1 MRTLLFTLTAAGA
14 CALAAVGASKPLERL
29 AASRPVTITVPAAPD
44 SASSADNPFSQSSLM
59 DAMQSVTPL
68 QARQMMADYTTV
80 HPDTAGKFSLTVP
93 QSPHDATLQRFVTK
107 IRPDA
112 FFKGKVKI
120 STQAIAKVLVDG
132 KEVASKTSFDSIPSD
147 AEGEFSLQPDQDAI
161 LEIRV
166 LTNTSRSISAPTLK
180 AVIES
185 ADADDDNTNISQ
197 SPDLPTLFNINT
209 MAQGSRLAS
218 ARISPDGA
226 FLLLTYTYTANSVDT
241 DYRYLVMETA
251 SRRIITQ
258 NLPAGCN
265 WIAGAD
271 ARLQMRRSNGDG
283 TFDIETI
290 DYPSQRHATIASRI
304 PDIAKDYQLGPNG
317 DYLIYHVKKDGATD
331 DTGVMHRLLSPDDRQ
346 PGNRDRYY
354 LSIIRFDE
362 GVARPLT
369 YSGTSTYLTAISPDG
384 KKILYSSVRETPE
397 QFPFYDVN
405 LVQLDIKT
413 LSTDTI
419 PGIDSSFKDACY
431 SSDGNKLFIMAG
443 PNAFGGIGLNAG
455 EFSWGN
461 DFDVQGYLYSFAG
474 NDIRPLTRDFNPSL
488 GDAIWND
495 ADGLLYVMAEEGFDS
510 NLYTI
515 NPESGKITRLDT
527 EVDYTRNYSVATRKA
542 NYLAY
547 TGMSYTYMGRGYLLN
562 LRNGKSSLID
572 DPMAPTLA
580 GMEFG
585 EWKPWSFTAADGT
598 VIDGTM
604 TLPPAFDPDKKYPLI
619 VYYYGGTSPSSRV
632 NHHPYTPQLLASRGY
647 VVYVLNPS
655 GTTGY
660 GQEFSARHVNAWG
673 DRTADEIIYGVK
685 QFCKEHPFVDDK
697 KIGCM
702 GASYGGFMTQLL
714 QTKTDIFA
722 AAVSHAGISDI
733 TSYWGEGYWGYTYN
747 AVAAA
752 RSYPWNNPKLFT
764 EHSPLFNADKI
775 HTPLLL
781 LHGTA
786 DTNVPIGE
794 SIQLY
799 NALRILNRPVEFIT
813 IEGSD
818 HIVIDFE
825 QRKQWHATIM
835 AWFEKWLKGDSRWW
849 DSIYKK

>member
-14 CALAAVGASKPLERL
+14 CALAAVGASGHLERL
-29 AASRPVTITVPAAPD
+29 AASQPVTLNVPALPD
-44 SASSADNPFSQSSLM
+44 SASSADNPFSKSSLM

-68 QARQMMADYTTV
+68 QAQQMMANYTTV
-80 HPDTAGKFSLTVP
+80 LPDTADRYDLSVP
-93 QSPHDATLQRFVTK
+93 SSPNEVTLQRFVTK

-120 STQAIAKVLVDG
+120 STQAMAKVFVDG
-132 KEVASKTSFDSIPSD
+132 KEVASKTSADSIPGD
-147 AEGEFSLQPDQDAI
+147 TEGELTLQPGQDAI
-161 LEIRV
+161 VEIRV
-166 LTNTSRSISAPTLK
+166 LTDTTRSVASPTLK
-180 AVIES
+180 AYIEP
-185 ADADDDNTNISQ
+185 ADAETDVTLTDA
-197 SPDLPTLFNINT
+197 PDLPSLFNLHT
-209 MAQGSRLAS
+209 MAEGTRLAS
-218 ARISPDGA
+218 VRLSPDGA
-226 FLLLTYTYTANSVDT
+226 YMLLTYSYTANSVDT
-241 DYRYLVMETA
+241 DYRYLVMETS
-251 SRRIITQ
+251 SRRVVTE
-258 NLPAGCN
+258 NLPAGCS
-265 WIAGAD
+265 WISDAD

-283 TFDIETI
+283 TFDIEAI
-290 DYPSQRHATIASRI
+290 DYPSQRRSTIASRI
-304 PDIAKDYQLGPNG
+304 TDSAKEYVLSPKA
-317 DYLIYHVKKDGATD
+317 DYLIYHVKKDGAPD
-331 DTGVMHRLLSPDDRQ
+331 DTGVMHRLQSPDDRQ
-346 PGNRDRYY
+346 PGNRDRHY
-354 LSIIRFDE
+354 LSIIRFNE
-362 GVARPLT
+362 NLARPLT
-369 YSGTSTYLTAISPDG
+369 YGGASTYLTAISPDG
-384 KKILYSSVRETPE
+384 EKILYSSVRETPE

-405 LVQLDIKT
+405 LVQLD
-413 LSTDTI
+413 LNSLATDTI

-431 SSDGNKLFIMAG
+431 SPDGKRLFIMAG

-455 EFSWGN
+455 EFTWGN
-461 DFDVQGYLYSFAG
+461 DFDVQGYLYSFAS
-474 NDIRPLTRDFNPSL
+474 DDVKPLTRDFDPSIEDALWNP
-488 GDAIWND
+488 
-495 ADGLLYVMAEEGFDS
+495 ADGQLYIMAEEGFDS
-510 NLYTI
+510 NLYSI
-515 NPESGKITRLDT
+515 NPDSGKISRLDT
-527 EVDYTRNYSVATRKA
+527 ETDYTRNYSVATRKA

-562 LRNGKSSLID
+562 LRNGKTSLID
-572 DPMAPTLA
+572 DPMAQTLA
-580 GMEFG
+580 SMQLS
-585 EWKPWSFTAADGT
+585 EWQPWSFTAPDGS

-632 NHHPYTPQLLASRGY
+632 NYHPYTPQLLASRGY

-685 QFCKEHPFVDDK
+685 EFCKAHPFVDDK

-764 EHSPLFNADKI
+764 EHSPLFHADRI

-781 LHGTA
+781 LHGTV

-835 AWFEKWLKGDSRWW
+835 AWFEKWLKDDPRWW